1 MVKENQ
7 LDLILNKEKKLNI
20 NLYEIR
26 LEDTI
31 INNNRILDAFFLDC
45 RCVLFMVD
53 TTNNDD
59 LEPIKTIISYM
70 DKDKDKYSDIKKF
83 IVENKIDINK
93 EPNNNIKDFIDN
105 NPHIEQIILS
115 IKNGT
120 NLNELLSKIYEV
132 INSKEKKLIPINHVL
147 KTKYTVKMKEKLDK
161 ECIPIFSII
170 LLGNSGVGKTNFM
183 TRYANNT
190 FKQIF
195 LSTTGFNMET
205 KLLMINSNFVYR
217 LTLLDTAGQE
227 RFKSLPK
234 KYYRDADAVLL
245 LFDVNNRESF
255 NEVNNWVN
263 QIKEY
268 SEKYEE
274 HDEDDVDDD
283 NIDNDN
289 KKNDNVVIYLLGNKI
304 DITKDYDWAITS
316 EEIDDL
322 VENLHVKYYDICC
335 KWNLNVEEIMARIVY
350 DCHKRNKGKI
360 RNNIKLNKKQQ
371 PKKKK
376 IECCV

>member
-1 MVKENQ
+1 
-7 LDLILNKEKKLNI
+7 
-20 NLYEIR
+20 
-26 LEDTI
+26 
-31 INNNRILDAFFLDC
+31 
-45 RCVLFMVD
+45 MVD
-53 TTNNDD
+53 TTNNND

-105 NPHIEQIILS
+105 NPHIEQMALS

-120 NLNELLSKIYEV
+120 NLDELLSKIYEV

-147 KTKYTVKMKEKLDK
+147 KTNYTVKMKEKLDK

-268 SEKYEE
+268 SEEYKE

>member
-1 MVKENQ
+1 MVKESQ

-53 TTNNDD
+53 TTNNND

-120 NLNELLSKIYEV
+120 NLDELLSKIYEV

-161 ECIPIFSII
+161 ECVPIFSII

-183 TRYANNT
+183 TRYANNS
-190 FKQIF
+190 FNPIF

-205 KLLMINSNFVYR
+205 KLLMINSNFIYR

-268 SEKYEE
+268 SEKYKE

-304 DITKDYDWAITS
+304 DITQDYDWAITS
-316 EEIDDL
+316 QEIDDL